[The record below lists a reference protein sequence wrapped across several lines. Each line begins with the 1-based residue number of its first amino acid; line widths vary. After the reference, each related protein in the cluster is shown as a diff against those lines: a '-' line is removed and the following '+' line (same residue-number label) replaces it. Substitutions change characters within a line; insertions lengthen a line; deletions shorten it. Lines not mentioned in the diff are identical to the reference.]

1 MGEQRESSLL
11 FSLNQLFA
19 HERER
24 VHQKRLA
31 EDARLAEEL
40 AVHEENVRRIRE
52 AEIQAE
58 VEDARRRVVEA
69 QRKREEEIRIEV
81 LRTAELERVRAEV
94 DKKVHVEQA
103 RLELSHQRRMDALAR
118 TSEHRRQR
126 AMTLTSFLL
135 GSAVVAGCLGI
146 YFGKLRPEQHRV
158 LAGYEAV
165 LDAKAAQLVEAER
178 QLAALKDERTRLRAE
193 LTAAQ
198 RVERALPVVHA
209 HEPSNTSVRSL
220 PSSTRGNAGGKAP
233 DSKLPRMDPHDPMNP
248 SL

>member
-19 HERER
+19 HERDR
-24 VHQKRLA
+24 VRLKRLA
-31 EDARLAEEL
+31 DEARLAEEQ
-40 AVHEENVRRIRE
+40 AFREENVRRIRE

-58 VEDARRRVVEA
+58 VEEARRKVAEE
-69 QRKREEEIRIEV
+69 QRKREEAIRLDV

-103 RLELSHQRRMDALAR
+103 TLELEHQRRMDALAR
-118 TSEHRRQR
+118 TSEQRRQR
-126 AMTLTSFLL
+126 AMTLTSVLL

-165 LDAKAAQLVEAER
+165 LGARTAQLVEAER
-178 QLAALKDERTRLRAE
+178 QLTALKSERTRLHAE
-193 LTAAQ
+193 LSAA
-198 RVERALPVVHA
+198 RDVDRTLPPTGTLAPSEPRAPWLPGSKR
-209 HEPSNTSVRSL
+209 P
-220 PSSTRGNAGGKAP
+220 PSSGTQAEPKAP
-233 DSKLPRMDPHDPMNP
+233 KMDPHDPMNP